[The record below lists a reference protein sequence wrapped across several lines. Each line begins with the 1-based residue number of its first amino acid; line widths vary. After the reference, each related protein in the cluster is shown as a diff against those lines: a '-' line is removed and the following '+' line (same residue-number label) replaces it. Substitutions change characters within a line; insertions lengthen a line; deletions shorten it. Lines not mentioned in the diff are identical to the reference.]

1 LRERFSGFF
10 CRSRSATQRT
20 RGVRVAALAVL
31 MMAAAPV
38 PAAADFFLTPFAA
51 VKFAGDARIVD
62 LDHGA
67 SNSKFALGVIA
78 GVLGDGMFG
87 AEADVT
93 YVPRFFDRSSGTLVA
108 SSQVLTI
115 MGNVIVAAPRE
126 LTGYSLR
133 PFLSGGAGLMHITI
147 DDVAGILPV
156 KSNLFGINAG
166 GGAVGALTNVLD
178 VRFEVRYFKSITTED
193 AEGTLGG
200 SSLSYWRAAI
210 GLTIR

>member
-1 LRERFSGFF
+1 MRRLRI
-10 CRSRSATQRT
+10 
-20 RGVRVAALAVL
+20 AALALL
-31 MMAAAPV
+31 MLAGAPL

-51 VKFAGDARIVD
+51 IKFAGDARIVD

-87 AEADVT
+87 VEADVA
-93 YVPRFFDRSSGTLVA
+93 YVPRFFDRSTGSLVA
-108 SSQVLTI
+108 SSHVLTA
-115 MGNVIVAAPRE
+115 MGNVILAAPRE
-126 LTGYSLR
+126 MVGYSLR
-133 PFLSGGAGLMHITI
+133 PFVSGGAGLMHIGI
-147 DDVAGILPV
+147 DDVLGILPV
-156 KSNLFGINAG
+156 DSNLLGINVG
-166 GGAVGALTNVLD
+166 GGAVGPLTNVVD

-193 AEGTLGG
+193 AESVRAG

>member
-1 LRERFSGFF
+1 
-10 CRSRSATQRT
+10 
-20 RGVRVAALAVL
+20 
-31 MMAAAPV
+31 MAGAPL

-51 VKFAGDARIVD
+51 IKFAGDARIVD

-67 SNSKFALGVIA
+67 SNSKFALGVMT

-93 YVPRFFDRSSGTLVA
+93 YVPRFFDRSSGSLVA
-108 SSQVLTI
+108 SSQVFTA
-115 MGNVIVAAPRE
+115 MGNLIVAAPRA

-133 PFLSGGAGLMHITI
+133 PFISGGAGLMHISI
-147 DDVAGILPV
+147 DDVLGILPV
-156 KSNLFGINAG
+156 ESNLFGINVG
-166 GGAVGALTNVLD
+166 GGAVGPLNNMFD
-178 VRFEVRYFKSITTED
+178 IRFDVRYFKSITTED
-193 AEGTLGG
+193 VERVTLG